1 MDRSYFDILRGP
13 EHLSISYLT
22 DELKD
27 KVNSIWTEQENRL
40 AQMIPEK
47 SEIVKQ
53 FGNAI
58 RMRLAETPDKRYTFD
73 DIAEKEQTLDT
84 YFGQDVRKIYPEFF

>member
-13 EHLSISYLT
+13 EHLSISSLT

-27 KVNSIWTEQENRL
+27 KVNTLWTEHENKL
-40 AQMIPEK
+40 TQMMPEK

-58 RMRLAETPDKRYTFD
+58 RMRLSETPEQRYTFD
-73 DIAEKEQTLDT
+73 DIAEKEQKLDK
-84 YFGQDVRKIYPEFF
+84 YFKQDIREIYPEFF